1 MTTAINIF
9 LPFSRPLSGYRLNLA
24 TAVILLLGA
33 LLLYPVQGYAD
44 QPAELTDLSLEE
56 LLQVKIRTVTGSSRY
71 EQESSEAPARVSI
84 IDADTIR
91 RFGYR
96 TLADALQ
103 GETGINMTYDRNYD
117 YVGYRG
123 LSRPGD
129 YNTRVLVLLDGIRLN
144 DEVYHQAPVGADF
157 PLDMDLVER
166 IEIIR
171 GPSNSLYGNNAF
183 FLTVNV
189 ITVSAGRNGV
199 NAASSVDTRARVT
212 GRLTAELDPKGA
224 DWSLLVSGTM
234 FNAPGSDLYEKAYD
248 TPTTNNGVSKGCDYE
263 SGGSFFVKAE
273 KGDLTLLG
281 GFVRRRK
288 GIPTGAYD
296 VTYNDRS
303 NTSWDERSFADLSY
317 QLGNG
322 AGDSLKLRTYYNGY
336 YYKERYAYP
345 PSDDGQDQTFYD
357 YSRSAVWGAEI
368 VADKILPFHNH
379 LVAGIDYHYALLRD
393 QRTSTASTGV
403 SLDLHS
409 PQHSLGVFLQNE
421 WRILPN
427 LLLDLGGRYDFFS
440 PSLHTFNTKAAL
452 IYKINDDLVAKY
464 LFGKSFRAPNAYET
478 DFRDATSNMVANP
491 NLRQESMI
499 SHELVL
505 EYYHGPGQRLSLTGF
520 HYAID
525 DLISLVVESDGAT
538 HFKNV
543 DKVESIG
550 FEAEGEWNWE
560 AWSGKLGYSY
570 QRAKDVQSGKRLSNS
585 PDSLVKAKLSREFFN
600 RRLTLS
606 SELQYLS
613 QLDTLTDAKGGDYVL
628 VHLTAFARDLLFKNL
643 DGTISV
649 RNLFNKRYANPGSTE
664 HVETS
669 HPVALIPQD
678 GRTVTFKL
686 SYRF

>member
-1 MTTAINIF
+1 MKIF
-9 LPFSRPLSGYRLNLA
+9 TPKHNRADLWQWNRLGLA
-24 TAVILLLGA
+24 TAVILLLGV
-33 LLLYPVQGYAD
+33 LLLYPLRSLANETAD
-44 QPAELTDLSLEE
+44 LATLSLEE
-56 LLQVKIRTVTGSSRY
+56 LLQVKIRTVTGSSHY
-71 EQESSEAPARVSI
+71 EQEASEAPARVGI

-103 GETGINMTYDRNYD
+103 GETGINMTYDRAYD

-129 YNTRVLVLLDGIRLN
+129 YNTRILVLLDGVRLN
-144 DEVYHQAPVGADF
+144 DDVYHQAPVGMDF

-183 FLTVNV
+183 FLTLNV
-189 ITVSAGRNGV
+189 ITVSAARNGAT
-199 NAASSVDTRARVT
+199 AAASVDTRARVT
-212 GRLTAELDPKGA
+212 GRLTAELEPRGA
-224 DWSLLVSGTM
+224 DWSLLVSGTL
-234 FNAPGSDLYEKAYD
+234 FNAPGSDLYFRAFD
-248 TPTTNNGVSKGCDYE
+248 TPETNFGVSSGCDYE
-263 SGGSFFVKAE
+263 GGGSFFVKAE

-281 GFVRRRK
+281 GYVRRKK

-296 VTYNDRS
+296 VRFNDRS

-317 QLGNG
+317 VLGNK

-336 YYKERYAYP
+336 YYQERYAYP
-345 PSDDGQDQTFYD
+345 PSLDGQDQTFYD

-368 VADKILPFHNH
+368 VADKKLPFRNR
-379 LVAGIDYHYALLRD
+379 LIAGVDYHYALLRD
-393 QRTSTASTGV
+393 QRSSTASTGV

-409 PQHSLGVFLQNE
+409 SQHSLGVFLQNE

-427 LLLDLGGRYDFFS
+427 LLLNLGGRYDYFS
-440 PSLHTFNTKAAL
+440 PSLNTFNPKAAL
-452 IYKINDDLVAKY
+452 IYKIRDDLAVKY

-478 DFRDATSNMVANP
+478 DYRDTTSGFVANP
-491 NLRQESMI
+491 GLRQESMI

-505 EYYHGPGQRLSLTGF
+505 EYYHGPGQRLSVTGF

-525 DLISLVVESDGAT
+525 DMISQVVEADGST
-538 HFKNV
+538 HFKNT
-543 DKVESIG
+543 DKVESTG
-550 FEAEGEWNWE
+550 FEAEGEWNWQ

-570 QRAKDVQSGKRLSNS
+570 QRAKDLQSGKRLTNS

-606 SELQYLS
+606 TELQYLS
-613 QLDTLTDAKGGDYVL
+613 ALDTLMAGTGGDYL
-628 VHLTAFARDLLFKNL
+628 LLHLTAFARDLLFKNL

-649 RNLFNKRYANPGSTE
+649 RNLLNKRYASPGSTE
-664 HVETS
+664 HVETG
-669 HPVALIPQD
+669 HPAALLPQD
-678 GRTVTFKL
+678 GRTLTFKL